1 MTENTSAAGGAPMPN
16 FQVRIPLEWASAS
29 DTPIVYANQVMISH
43 AGPEFFLVFGVVLP
57 PDAPDQIPDSL
68 TIQPQVR
75 VVVAREAMPAIAQAL
90 NDNVQRYRANMV
102 RQQPSPQETAPAP
115 QDTTARQDAAP
126 APEAGPETR

>member
-1 MTENTSAAGGAPMPN
+1 MTENTSAGGAIPTPS
-16 FQVRIPLEWASAS
+16 FQVRIPLEWSSAA

-90 NDNVQRYRANMV
+90 SENVQRFRANMA
-102 RQQPSPQETAPAP
+102 RPPGAKPATPAASTETA
-115 QDTTARQDAAP
+115 
-126 APEAGPETR
+126 